1 MSKKTDD
8 GKNENL
14 LVINRLLAFYITKD
28 MELQKDKIVILNRL
42 GLSNKEIATILGVR
56 SGTVTNALK

>member
-8 GKNENL
+8 EKNDRAVVL
-14 LVINRLLAFYITKD
+14 CRLLAFFITKD
-28 MELQKDKIVILNRL
+28 IELQKDKIVILNRM
-42 GLSNKEIATILGVR
+42 GLSNKEIATVLGIN